1 VGSSGSGRS
10 TTVKRIVDGIGEKKS
25 EAPSIVIIDPKG
37 EYRGIAWKYGWKVLS
52 FAADSQAQEFRVPIF
67 SELDRESAA
76 SFGADLIQEW
86 FNQGPFNCTDQQK
99 ERIASIIRA
108 QPPDKLDL
116 VAISNLLA
124 AEPELSELGVR
135 LKKNLTSKG
144 TFPRIFSESS
154 GIPSVEKGGSIVFDI
169 SGRGLRDPTSKEERL
184 IISVI
189 LLRDLAL
196 TGIADSIIVLEDT
209 LDRFKSQSLKI
220 ETKGLVE
227 KLRASG
233 NFFIATSRSNLREF
247 LGRDQGGIEIVHRL
261 SGEKIINEEFA
272 HFNSNVAVQTLQ
284 RIIGFLPRGYAVN
297 SRYTAPD
304 GQTRQT
310 SAFKVETLKFEST

>member
-1 VGSSGSGRS
+1 
-10 TTVKRIVDGIGEKKS
+10 VDGIGEKKS
-25 EAPSIVIIDPKG
+25 ELPVVIIDPKG

-67 SELDRESAA
+67 SGLDRETAA
-76 SFGADLIQEW
+76 SFVADLIQEW

-108 QPPDKLDL
+108 QPQGNLDL
-116 VAISNLLA
+116 VTISNLLA
-124 AEPELSELGVR
+124 TEPELAELGVR

-144 TFPRIFSESS
+144 TFSRIFSEAN
-154 GIPSVEKGGSIVFDI
+154 GIPSVERGSLVFDI
-169 SGRGLRDPTSKEERL
+169 SGRGLRDPTTKEERL

-189 LLRDLAL
+189 LLRDLVKI
-196 TGIADSIIVLEDT
+196 GVKDSIIVLEDT
-209 LDRFKSQSLKI
+209 LDRFKSESLKM
-220 ETKGLVE
+220 ETKGVVE

-233 NFFIATSRSNLREF
+233 NYFIATSRSNLREF
-247 LGRDQGGIEIVHRL
+247 LGRDQTIEIVHRL

-272 HFNSNVAVQTLQ
+272 QFNSNVSAQTLQ

-297 SRYTAPD
+297 SRYATPD
-304 GQTRQT
+304 GQTIQT